1 MFEKLK
7 YMKDLRSQA
16 KQMQNVLA
24 EETAEGSA
32 AWGKVKIVMNGNQEV
47 LSVTID
53 PELMNPENKD
63 KLESALKEATNEAI
77 KKIQRI
83 MAEKMRSMGGLG
95 GFPGM

>member
-24 EETAEGSA
+24 GETAEGRA

-53 PELMNPENKD
+53 PELTGPENKD

-83 MAEKMRSMGGLG
+83 MAEKMRNMGGLG
-95 GFPGM
+95 GFPGI